1 MVEIDFFKAK
11 WLICSTEREKA
22 MQMSVCVCVYV
33 CLCEC
38 MKNPRRSLVVG
49 KERKTNLTLVENPG
63 PAICKLCDFEAHVLV
78 TT

>member
-1 MVEIDFFKAK
+1 M
-11 WLICSTEREKA
+11 
-22 MQMSVCVCVYV
+22 
-33 CLCEC
+33 
-38 MKNPRRSLVVG
+38 VG